1 MLCIGIALPLEI
13 TMIEDTLKMSSA
25 WYGIGN
31 MVEGLGM
38 MVASAFILGK
48 IKKLKPENIISLGL
62 FTAAL
67 SYLMIGISPNIWMY
81 FIGAGLVGMTSTFCP
96 LGFKTEIQVE
106 SSPEIVGRT
115 FTTARFTILISR
127 TVGSLI
133 VGGLLNIFSIR
144 IVYYGL
150 TGILMVSAIIFGVRL
165 RDSAT

>member
-1 MLCIGIALPLEI
+1 
-13 TMIEDTLKMSSA
+13 
-25 WYGIGN
+25 
-31 MVEGLGM
+31 

-115 FTTARFTILISR
+115 FTAARFTILISR

>member
-1 MLCIGIALPLEI
+1 
-13 TMIEDTLKMSSA
+13 
-25 WYGIGN
+25 
-31 MVEGLGM
+31 
-38 MVASAFILGK
+38 
-48 IKKLKPENIISLGL
+48 
-62 FTAAL
+62 
-67 SYLMIGISPNIWMY
+67 
-81 FIGAGLVGMTSTFCP
+81 
-96 LGFKTEIQVE
+96 VE